1 MAKRR
6 KTRRVYR
13 SPERVNWVHQPLAF
27 AGGMVGLAVG
37 LQALALIKK

>member
-13 SPERVNWVHQPLAF
+13 RPERINWVEQPLAL

-37 LQALALIKK
+37 LQALTLIKK